1 MIENQKLESIWIVI
15 PALILVELVRDSPL
29 NISCSS
35 PVEWNGGPVYE
46 EPVPVEPPQIDP
58 ALLGREFFNN
68 ADSVVASLDI
78 NNVSEL
84 EKRIRLLNHAM
95 AIIPESLAVQVS
107 ADTVRRLGELLLAR
121 VDGDFTKFL
130 TQADTGDAS
139 IHYLVI
145 EHFWFAVQQYI
156 LENGDNAV
164 LGDIKEYAYLVAQL
178 GPL

>member
-1 MIENQKLESIWIVI
+1 M
-15 PALILVELVRDSPL
+15 
-29 NISCSS
+29 
-35 PVEWNGGPVYE
+35 GGPVYE

-130 TQADTGDAS
+130 TQADTGNAS

-145 EHFWFAVQQYI
+145 EHF
-156 LENGDNAV
+156 
-164 LGDIKEYAYLVAQL
+164 
-178 GPL
+178 